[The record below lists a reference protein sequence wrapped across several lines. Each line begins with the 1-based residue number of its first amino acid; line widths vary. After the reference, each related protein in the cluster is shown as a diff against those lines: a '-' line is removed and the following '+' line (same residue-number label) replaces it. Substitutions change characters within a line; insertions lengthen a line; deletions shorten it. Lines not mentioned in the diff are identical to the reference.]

1 MITEKDVR
9 DAIMRVTRLAIVR
22 DKIELSIDE
31 IQKIIDVLPEV
42 TGDFPITSVCRDDLT
57 SHSIQNYSI
66 IAIGNGKQRRK
77 NIRDHYCP
85 LKD

>member
-1 MITEKDVR
+1 MITEKDIR
-9 DAIMRVTRLAIVR
+9 DAIMRVTGLAVR

-42 TGDFPITSVCRDDLT
+42 TGDFPITNVCRDDLT

-66 IAIGNGKQRRK
+66 IAIGNGK
-77 NIRDHYCP
+77 
-85 LKD
+85 

>member
-9 DAIMRVTRLAIVR
+9 DTIMRVTGLAIVR
-22 DKIELSIDE
+22 DKIELSLDE

-66 IAIGNGKQRRK
+66 MAIGNGK
-77 NIRDHYCP
+77 
-85 LKD
+85 

>member
-1 MITEKDVR
+1 MIIEKEVR
-9 DAIMRVTRLAIVR
+9 DAIMRVNGLAVR

-66 IAIGNGKQRRK
+66 IAIGNGK
-77 NIRDHYCP
+77 
-85 LKD
+85 

>member
-42 TGDFPITSVCRDDLT
+42 TGDFPITNVCRDDLT

-66 IAIGNGKQRRK
+66 MAIGNGK
-77 NIRDHYCP
+77 
-85 LKD
+85 

>member
-1 MITEKDVR
+1 MIIEKEVR
-9 DAIMRVTRLAIVR
+9 DAIMRVTGLAVR

-42 TGDFPITSVCRDDLT
+42 TGDFPITNVCRDDLT

-66 IAIGNGKQRRK
+66 IAIGNGK
-77 NIRDHYCP
+77 
-85 LKD
+85 